1 MSRRGGLHRLKVMR
15 VNMPV
20 LLGGSL
26 ALIAAA
32 SLGVS
37 ASVNAVNANAN
48 ANANASAGVVAAGAP
63 VRDTAPAPDLAAW
76 RADTEA
82 KLKAPEGWLS
92 VAGLSFLKPG
102 ANRVGSDPQSE
113 VVLPADAAPAKVG
126 RILVEGEQAFFEPEP
141 GADVKLKGQ
150 PVSARVELT
159 GVVVKPGQPVTR
171 LTIGRLTLHL
181 HHSGPRLAVRLRDPE
196 AKIRREFTG
205 LKWFAPDAKWQLTGK
220 FIPAGE
226 PRDIVTQNVLGD
238 EQHLRSPGEVEV
250 NLGGTTVRLLA
261 AEEEG
266 KLWFIFSDATA
277 PKETYRIRFL
287 KAEKPVNGVV
297 TLDFNRAYNPPC
309 AYNPYTT
316 CPLPPPQNKLAV
328 RVPAGERAYH

>member
-1 MSRRGGLHRLKVMR
+1 MR
-15 VNMPV
+15 VNTPIF
-20 LLGGSL
+20 LSGSL
-26 ALIAAA
+26 ALLLTATLVAAA
-32 SLGVS
+32 PDKPL
-37 ASVNAVNANAN
+37 
-48 ANANASAGVVAAGAP
+48 
-63 VRDTAPAPDLAAW
+63 DLAAW
-76 RADTEA
+76 RADKEA
-82 KLKAPEGWLS
+82 RLKAPDGWLS

-126 RILVEGEQAFFEPEP
+126 RIIVEGEHAFFEPEA
-141 GADVKLKGQ
+141 GVDVKRTDAKVKGE
-150 PVSARVELT
+150 PVTARIELT
-159 GVVVKPGQPVTR
+159 GVVSKPGEAPTR
-171 LTIGRLTLHL
+171 LTVGRLTLQL

-205 LKWFAPDAKWQLTGK
+205 LKWFAPAPNWRLKGK
-220 FIPAGE
+220 FIPSE
-226 PRDIVTQNVLGD
+226 SKELVTQNVLGD

-250 NLGGTTVRLLA
+250 AVGGKTVKLLA

-266 KLWFIFSDATA
+266 ELWFIFTDATA

-287 KAEKPVNGVV
+287 KADPPVNGVV

-316 CPLPPPQNKLAV
+316 CPLPPPQNRLAV